1 MSKSGLVPDEDFRL
15 TININKDLH
24 TRLRVAAARERTT
37 IGEMIECLVMMHL
50 DKDSPETMK
59 VGSDCYR
66 IQKVWVK
73 V

>member
-1 MSKSGLVPDEDFRL
+1 MSKSGLVPDEDFRM

-24 TRLRVAAARERTT
+24 TRLKIAAAKERTT
-37 IGEMIECLVMMHL
+37 IGEMIEALVTMYL
-50 DKDSPETMK
+50 DDESSETMK
-59 VGSDCYR
+59 VGKDCYR